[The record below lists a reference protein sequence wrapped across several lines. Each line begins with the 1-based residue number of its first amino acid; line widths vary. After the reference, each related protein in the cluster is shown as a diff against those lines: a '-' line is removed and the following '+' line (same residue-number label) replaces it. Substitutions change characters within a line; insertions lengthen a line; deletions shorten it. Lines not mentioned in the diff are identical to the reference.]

1 MRGPFHPHLCKAPIS
16 LPSLFE
22 GSSPFLPSS
31 YLATATQSPA
41 GRGIALPAPMGS
53 GTCGGNGSW
62 FRREH
67 SGQAPPPRPGVVGS
81 PPPFEWALRGRC
93 GRAGLAGPGSQ
104 TAEPGSAPSLLPAA
118 RGDLTL
124 APSSE
129 APTPK
134 FLDWGGGEEWGQHAF
149 SSQPSLG
156 TFSGLL
162 VVRGG
167 TTGLEKRR

>member
-1 MRGPFHPHLCKAPIS
+1 MRGAFPPHLCKASIP
-16 LPSLFE
+16 LRSLFE

-41 GRGIALPAPMGS
+41 GRGIGLPAPMGS

-81 PPPFEWALRGRC
+81 PPLFEWALRGRR

-104 TAEPGSAPSLLPAA
+104 TAEPCSALSFLLAA

-134 FLDWGGGEEWGQHAF
+134 VPRLERKRGVGAARTLLTAFFGNIFWTFGG
-149 SSQPSLG
+149 
-156 TFSGLL
+156 
-162 VVRGG
+162 
-167 TTGLEKRR
+167 